1 MKNISFLLVLM
12 IGLLASSFTGGPGL
26 NIGDQAPDF
35 KLKNIDGKMVSLEDF
50 QGINGYVVIFTCNH
64 CPFSVAYEDRI
75 IALHAQYAAKGYP
88 VILINPNDPSVQPED
103 SFASMVTRA
112 KEKGFTM
119 PYLFDDGQ
127 QVYPK
132 YGATRTPHVFLLD
145 KRRVVRYIG
154 AIDDNFSDATAVKQR
169 FLEDAI
175 AALEKGETPEPAVT
189 KAVGCTIKVRK

>member
-12 IGLLASSFTGGPGL
+12 LGLLASSFTGGPGL

-50 QGINGYVVIFTCNH
+50 QGVKGYVVIFTCNH

-75 IALHAQYAAKGYP
+75 IALHSQYSSKGYP

-103 SFASMVTRA
+103 SFANMVTRA

-154 AIDDNFSDATAVKQR
+154 AIDDNFSDATAVKHR